1 MSTDK
6 KIFEELDHFSAID
19 QQPLTIQDKLDEL
32 INLLNNSEI
41 DSNNIKQIQQKFNVA
56 IDKKLSEP
64 ELLAEFQKVDNVDL
78 SRLEKLDK
86 IEMLLKTNYI
96 DTKVAKSIKFKSFLE
111 MIFPVLIGLV
121 MVTLG
126 LAMIILPA
134 PPYFEMFT
142 IFHFTLNDGFTL
154 MDLISLIIVL
164 SGIFVIIRSYIK
176 FANQA

>member
-6 KIFEELDHFSAID
+6 KIFEELDHFSEIE
-19 QQPLTIQDKLDEL
+19 QQPLAIQDKLDEL
-32 INLLNNSEI
+32 INLLNNSDI
-41 DSNNIKQIQQKFNVA
+41 NSNNIKKIKDKFNVA
-56 IDKKLSEP
+56 IERKLSEP

-78 SRLEKLDK
+78 SRFEKLEK
-86 IEMLLKTNYI
+86 IEMLLQSNYI
-96 DTKVAKSIKFKSFLE
+96 DTKVAKSIKFKNFLE
-111 MIFPVLIGLV
+111 MIFPVLAGLV

-126 LAMIILPA
+126 FAMIILPA

-164 SGIFVIIRSYIK
+164 TGIFIIIKSYIK
-176 FANQA
+176 FAN

>member
-6 KIFEELDHFSAID
+6 KIFEELEHFSAIEE
-19 QQPLTIQDKLDEL
+19 QPLAIQDKLDEL
-32 INLLNNSEI
+32 INLLNSSDIN
-41 DSNNIKQIQQKFNVA
+41 SNNIKQIKDKFNIA
-56 IDKKLSEP
+56 IERKLSEH
-64 ELLAEFQKVDNVDL
+64 ELLSEFQKVDNVNL
-78 SRLEKLDK
+78 SRLEKLEI
-86 IEMLLKTNYI
+86 IEMLLQTNYI
-96 DTKVAKSIKFKSFLE
+96 DTKVAKSIKFKNFLE
-111 MIFPVLIGLV
+111 LIFPVLIGLV

-126 LAMIILPA
+126 FAMIILPA

-164 SGIFVIIRSYIK
+164 TGIFVIIRSYIK

>member
-6 KIFEELDHFSAID
+6 KIFEELDNFSDID
-19 QQPLTIQDKLDEL
+19 QRPLAIQDKLDEL
-32 INLLNNSEI
+32 IKLLNGSDL
-41 DSNNIKQIQQKFNVA
+41 DSNNIKQIKDRFNVA
-56 IDKKLSEP
+56 IDKKLSEQ
-64 ELLAEFQKVDNVDL
+64 ELVAEFQKVDNVDL
-78 SRLEKLDK
+78 SRFEKLEK
-86 IEMLLKTNYI
+86 IEMLLKSNYI
-96 DTKVAKSIKFKSFLE
+96 DTNVAKSIKFKSFLE

-126 LAMIILPA
+126 FAMIILPA

-164 SGIFVIIRSYIK
+164 TGIFVIIKSYVK
-176 FANQA
+176 FTNQT